1 MMLLLFALVLLLV
14 LMIRI
19 TSKKKFLFIFS
30 VFLFVFA
37 IFITYMIKFDKF
49 DLLASAITDNNIQ
62 EEKQNDV
69 MSSFSIVKIKKSV
82 LIDAPLIKQ
91 YPELPRGCEVTGLA
105 MLLQYEGEDVDKLIL
120 AKEIKK
126 DSTPYSKS
134 KGKIYFGNP
143 HKGFVGDMYN
153 LHNPGLG
160 VYHEAIRELAERYLP
175 GRIID
180 LTGSNFEKLKIPLS
194 ANQPVWVI
202 INTSY
207 QKLSDDQFQTWET
220 PNGPIKITAKEHSVL
235 ITGYDE
241 HFIYF
246 NDPLTGKKNKK
257 APIQNFEKAWIQMGS
272 QAITVL
278 PFE

>member
-1 MMLLLFALVLLLV
+1 MLLLFVLVLLLV

-160 VYHEAIRELAERYLP
+160 VYHEPIRELAERYLP